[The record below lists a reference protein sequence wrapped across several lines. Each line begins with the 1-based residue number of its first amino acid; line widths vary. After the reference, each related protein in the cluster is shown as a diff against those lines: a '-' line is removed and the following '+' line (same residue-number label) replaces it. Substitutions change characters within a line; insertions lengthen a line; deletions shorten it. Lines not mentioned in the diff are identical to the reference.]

1 MQVLTEKNTVL
12 SQELKE
18 CKAQLEAAL
27 AAAGEPKET
36 PSGKIHFEG
45 LISCEVRRGY
55 ESVKLYCRWRRTRS
69 GQATATTPAKGRRE
83 GAYKGAAREK

>member
-1 MQVLTEKNTVL
+1 MQVLTEMNIVL

-36 PSGKIHFEG
+36 PSGKIHFKR
-45 LISCEVRRGY
+45 LVSCEVQRGCKFDK
-55 ESVKLYCRWRRTRS
+55 SYCRWLRTRS
-69 GQATATTPAKGRRE
+69 GEATTLTPAKGRRE
-83 GAYKGAAREK
+83 YADKGEAGEE

>member
-1 MQVLTEKNTVL
+1 MQVLIEKNTVL

-36 PSGKIHFEG
+36 PSGKIHFER

-55 ESVKLYCRWRRTRS
+55 ESAKSYCRWRRT
-69 GQATATTPAKGRRE
+69 GFGEATTLTPAKGR
-83 GAYKGAAREK
+83 

>member
-27 AAAGEPKET
+27 AAAGEPKES
-36 PSGKIHFEG
+36 PSGHIHFER
-45 LISCEVRRGY
+45 SVFCEARLWR
-55 ESVKLYCRWRRTRS
+55 ESDK
-69 GQATATTPAKGRRE
+69 
-83 GAYKGAAREK
+83 